1 MKRLV
6 APDPYTEAGWRR
18 SCFTVIFGYDTRAG
32 RAFDVV
38 LIVAILVSVAVA
50 LLDSIEHLHQ
60 RHGRLFLAIEWG
72 FTLAFTVEYLLR
84 LLIVKHTL
92 RYARSFYG
100 IIDLLALL
108 PTYLTLLFP
117 GAHALVVLRV
127 LRILRIFQILHLNR
141 YILETGLLLDTLQRS
156 WRRIFIFLL
165 AILAIVT
172 IFGAVMFLVEGREHG
187 FTSIPVAM
195 YWAVVT
201 VGTVGFG
208 DIAPAT
214 PLGRLIASLL
224 ILIGYGI
231 IVVPAGIYSAELF
244 SSLRGHRDA
253 RSCEACGLSGHE
265 EEARHCRRCGGKLP
279 QPRRR

>member
-1 MKRLV
+1 VKRLV
-6 APDPYTEAGWRR
+6 APDPYSEAGWRR
-18 SCFTVIFGYDTRAG
+18 SCFRIIFGYDTRAG
-32 RAFDVV
+32 RAFDVL
-38 LIVAILVSVAVA
+38 LIVAILASVAIA
-50 LLDSIEHLHQ
+50 LLDSIEDLNQ
-60 RHGRLFLAIEWG
+60 RYGALFFAIEWG
-72 FTLAFTVEYLLR
+72 FTLLFTAEYLLR

-108 PTYLTLLFP
+108 PTYVALLLP
-117 GAHALVVLRV
+117 GAQALVVLRV
-127 LRILRIFQILHLNR
+127 LRILRIFEILHLQR
-141 YILETGLLLDTLQRS
+141 YMRESGLLLDTLQRS
-156 WRRIFIFLL
+156 WRRIVIFLL
-165 AILAIVT
+165 AILAIVI

-187 FTSIPVAM
+187 FTSIPTAM

-214 PLGRLIASLL
+214 PLGRLIASML

-244 SSLRGHRDA
+244 SSLRAHRDA
-253 RSCEACGLSGHE
+253 RVCDGCGHAGHE
-265 EEARHCRRCGGKLP
+265 DDARHCCRCGARLG
-279 QPRRR
+279 RASSR